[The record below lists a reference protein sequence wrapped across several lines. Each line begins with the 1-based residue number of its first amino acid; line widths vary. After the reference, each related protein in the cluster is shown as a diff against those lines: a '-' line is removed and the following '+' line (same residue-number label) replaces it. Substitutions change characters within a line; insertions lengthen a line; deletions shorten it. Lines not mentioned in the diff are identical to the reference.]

1 MKSHQKAPLTV
12 HVKTSTDKK
21 KVTMCKYH
29 WHLMKEDV
37 YMPLSFFV
45 EGLQNANT
53 MGRRSCEIAG
63 AIEL

>member
-1 MKSHQKAPLTV
+1 MLKLQQI
-12 HVKTSTDKK
+12 KK